1 MLTHML
7 DDLVS
12 LPLIF
17 PIKSRVINERKVH
30 THTQASYTVPFQE
43 GLFLWLRWLLKI
55 IGLEAAGFLSP
66 SKDEGNH

>member
-1 MLTHML
+1 ML
-7 DDLVS
+7 DDLVF

-17 PIKSRVINERKVH
+17 PIKSRVIDERKVH
-30 THTQASYTVPFQE
+30 RHTGILPFQE

-66 SKDEGNH
+66 SKDEVNH